1 MIYYFHIVV
10 SIVRFTGSVG
20 RFSVKQNLH
29 NSIQTSREI
38 KVPIGSGALQ
48 YPKISITIQLGYLI
62 IFIYRITKT
71 VTTLCTGGNV
81 TQYNVFF

>member
-1 MIYYFHIVV
+1 M

-20 RFSVKQNLH
+20 RYSAKQNLQ
-29 NSIQTSREI
+29 NSMIKSTEI
-38 KVPIGSGALQ
+38 KVPIGSGALLH
-48 YPKISITIQLGYLI
+48 YPNISITIQIRYLI

-71 VTTLCTGGNV
+71 VTILCTAGNV